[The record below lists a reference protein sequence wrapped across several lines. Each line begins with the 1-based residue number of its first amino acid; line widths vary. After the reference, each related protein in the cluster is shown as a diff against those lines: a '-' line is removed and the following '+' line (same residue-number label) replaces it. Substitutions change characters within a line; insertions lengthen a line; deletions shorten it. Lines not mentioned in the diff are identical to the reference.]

1 MPRKRTVKLQTR
13 KNEKSKRRNAIDR
26 YNKKTFIRNH
36 FILEMYVYRQNY

>member
-26 YNKKTFIRNH
+26 NNKRTFIRNNSIKRRH
-36 FILEMYVYRQNY
+36 W